1 MSLQERLETIRSSPA
16 PQNEESAKFQILAPI
31 LQNLGWDPSEVL
43 LEYSAGGKRSGGR
56 IDMALK
62 GPGRIVALIEAKSP
76 GTNLNDHVD
85 QVIGYA
91 HHEGVDICVLT
102 SGLEW
107 WMYLPRERGR
117 PPKRRFAV
125 LRVVDD
131 PIEELTA
138 DLTRFLSRD
147 ALVSGNAEKHA
158 KTRLE
163 EVRLNTEV
171 PSIWTRML
179 EEPDAELVALVRRRV
194 HETTHLQLSKDQVAA
209 ALQGLPIPSGT
220 APTAPPETTPSP
232 TRPKQAAEARTP
244 RGRPLRPPTRPKQAA
259 KPQDPQPRAKPV
271 AMELWGERYEVKS
284 HIDAFRKFLDLLC
297 ERHRGDLDR
306 VLELKGHKNA
316 YAARDPREVKYG
328 NDGYYYEP
336 LSSGFFF
343 DTWLSAKDIKRRA
356 SQYLTLFGHDPSDFE
371 VLYD

>member
-1 MSLQERLETIRSSPA
+1 MSLQERLKIIRSSPA
-16 PQNEESAKFQILAPI
+16 PRNEESAKFQILAPI
-31 LQNLGWDPSEVL
+31 LQSLDWDPSEVL

-62 GPGRIVALIEAKSP
+62 VPGRIVALIEAKSP

-91 HHEGVDICVLT
+91 HHEGVDVCVLT

-125 LRVVDD
+125 LRLMDD
-131 PIEELTA
+131 SVEELVA
-138 DLTRFLSRD
+138 DLTTFLSRD
-147 ALVSGNAEKHA
+147 ALASGNAEKHA

-179 EEPDAELVALVRRRV
+179 KGPDAELVELVRTRV
-194 HETTHLQLSKDQVAA
+194 YEKTHLQLSKEQVAA
-209 ALQGLPIPSGT
+209 ALQGSPIPPAT
-220 APTAPPETTPSP
+220 PAPTPPQQEPPAERRKPRPS
-232 TRPKQAAEARTP
+232 AR
-244 RGRPLRPPTRPKQAA
+244 
-259 KPQDPQPRAKPV
+259 PV
-271 AMELWGERYEVKS
+271 AMELWGERYKVKS
-284 HIDAFRKFLDLLC
+284 HADAMRKFLDLLC

-306 VLELKGHKNA
+306 VLELKGRKYP

-328 NDGYYYEP
+328 EDGHSYEP
-336 LSSGFFF
+336 MSSGIFF
-343 DTWLSAKDIKRRA
+343 DMWLSADGVKRRA
-356 SQYLTLFGHDPSDFE
+356 GQFLKHFGHDPSDFK
-371 VLYD
+371 VLYE